1 MHFICTMLGTLLQ
14 KKKPEKLDGKK
25 NSGILLD
32 KNHHQIFGNLNRI
45 FRVLY
50 SYNSFCFLLF
60 DEIAEHNFILWVY
73 QVDGLLKKIKIFVF
87 QSKHT

>member
-1 MHFICTMLGTLLQ
+1 MRRNAKMHFICTMLGTLLQ
-14 KKKPEKLDGKK
+14 KKPRKIRWRM

-73 QVDGLLKKIKIFVF
+73 QVDGLLKKF
-87 QSKHT
+87 